1 MANRTRIPD
10 NISGFNTYIN
20 STDNYQL
27 QSDILPP
34 GTQHWQRLGL
44 TAAESTE
51 WTNRRIF
58 WRDDLYVKYSDAN
71 TNTSVVKANVKLF
84 MKNFRTFANPLLNR
98 MAASADVRPADEQV
112 FRFVANPDTTPT
124 ERAAIEVTPHP
135 LMKTLE
141 GGMVKVKVRLFSD
154 ATRASMHPDADAVEI
169 KYSVAANTAAS
180 SPTTPTPGTPS
191 GGATTPAIPATVDDC
206 TSYFLSK
213 KASFNLVL
221 GPAADGK
228 KLYAFF
234 RWINMS
240 NPAKSGPWSGRFQ
253 TGIL

>member
-1 MANRTRIPD
+1 MSDTRIPET
-10 NISGFNTYIN
+10 ISGFNAYIN

-27 QSDILPP
+27 ATDPLPP
-34 GTQHWQRLGL
+34 GTANFARLGL
-44 TAAESTE
+44 TLAESGE
-51 WTNRRIF
+51 WTNRRVI
-58 WRDDLYVKYSDAN
+58 WRDDLYPKYSDAN

-98 MAASADVRPADEQV
+98 MAASPNVRPADEAA
-112 FRFVANPDTTPT
+112 FKFVANRDTTPT

-180 SPTTPTPGTPS
+180 SPTPPTPGTPA
-191 GGATTPAIPATVDDC
+191 GGAATPAIPATVDEC

-213 KASFNLVL
+213 KASFNLAL

-240 NPAKSGPWSGRFQ
+240 NPEKSGPWSGRFQ

>member
-1 MANRTRIPD
+1 MSNSRIPIS
-10 NISGFNTYIN
+10 ISGFNDYIN

-27 QSDILPP
+27 QSDTVPP
-34 GTQHWQRLGL
+34 TTQHWQRLGL
-44 TAAESTE
+44 TAAESGE
-51 WTNRRIF
+51 WTARRII
-58 WRDDLYVKYSDAN
+58 WRDDLYAKYSDA
-71 TNTSVVKANVKLF
+71 TTKTSVVTANVKLF
-84 MKNFRTFANPLLNR
+84 MKNFRTFANPLLKR
-98 MAASADVRPADEQV
+98 MAASAGVRPADEQV

-124 ERAAIEVTPHP
+124 ERPAIEVTPHP
-135 LMKTLE
+135 LLKTLE

-169 KYSVAANTAAS
+169 KYSVAANATAS
-180 SPTTPTPGTPS
+180 SPTPPTPGSPS
-191 GGATTPAIPATVDDC
+191 GPAAGPAIPATIDEC

-213 KASFNLVL
+213 KASFKLTL
-221 GPAADGK
+221 GPTAEGK

-240 NPAKSGPWSGRFQ
+240 KPEKSGPWSGRFQ